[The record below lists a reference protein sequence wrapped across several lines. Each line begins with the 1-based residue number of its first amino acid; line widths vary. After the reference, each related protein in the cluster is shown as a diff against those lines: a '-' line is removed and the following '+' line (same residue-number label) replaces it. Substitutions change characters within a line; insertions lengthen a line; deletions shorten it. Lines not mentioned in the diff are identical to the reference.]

1 MSSPPPIPDYVYRMK
16 QKSTSLAFHYSSL
29 LDNALTW
36 NELGTMPYR
45 LVCEE
50 ETLMDYLYK
59 VDMLPEEDEVRVEIR
74 WGWSLGAIGQRDA
87 LTAKVRLPRNHK
99 ARVSGATASANHDGV
114 ITVRVPKRDLPQKWY
129 EEIGFRFETICIK
142 ISKSY

>member
-1 MSSPPPIPDYVYRMK
+1 MK
-16 QKSTSLAFHYSSL
+16 QKSTSLAFHCSSP

-36 NELGTMPYR
+36 NELVGTMPYR

-59 VDMLPEEDEVRVEIR
+59 VDMLPEEDE
-74 WGWSLGAIGQRDA
+74 RDA